1 MDVVRSDQSA
11 EERCGILGGMQL
23 EGKRVLVTGAS
34 RGIGAALALEFAEA
48 GARLALVARE
58 SERLRDVTQRL
69 GASSYAADLTDP
81 DQVHGLISRIEADGG
96 PVDVLVNN
104 AGVETAGEFL
114 SQDWADIESL
124 YRLNLLTPVE
134 LCHQVLPGML
144 DRQSGHL
151 VNMSSLAGVTAFPG
165 LAAYSSSKAGLT
177 HFTAGLRADLR
188 GRPVKT
194 TVVELGPVATDLLDR
209 AKSYRPVDDSFA
221 RAYQLHVL
229 TEIDAEVVAQEV
241 VAAVRRDHR
250 HVRLPK
256 RAGLAASVAEA
267 PRRATEWLLT
277 GVDHQ
282 SQP

>member
-1 MDVVRSDQSA
+1 M
-11 EERCGILGGMQL
+11 EL

-34 RGIGAALALEFAEA
+34 RGIGAALAEEFAHA

-58 SERLRDVTQRL
+58 SERLRDITDRL
-69 GASSYAADLTDP
+69 DASSYAADLADP
-81 DQVHGLISRIEADGG
+81 DQVHGLIGRVEADGA

-104 AGVETAGEFL
+104 AGVETAGEFVK
-114 SQDWADIESL
+114 QRWADIESL
-124 YRLNLLTPVE
+124 YRLNLLTPAE

-144 DRQSGHL
+144 ARRSGHL

-165 LAAYSSSKAGLT
+165 IAAYSSSKAGLT
-177 HFTAGLRADLR
+177 HFTAALRADLR

-194 TVVELGPVATDLLDR
+194 TVVELGPVGTELLNR

-229 TEIDAEVVAQEV
+229 TELDAEVVAREIV
-241 VAAVRRDHR
+241 DAVRRNRR

-282 SQP
+282 SRP